1 MSHGAVVTGNVYDKY
16 GTRNPVARR
25 LMAGFQTALDDLF
38 TRAAPESLLDVG
50 CGEGVVTERWSR
62 RLGPQRRVIG
72 LDLDDPQLRA
82 EWASRARPGLEFRTG
97 SAQALEFAD
106 CEFDTVA
113 AIEVLEH
120 VVDPEGALAECARV
134 AARHLLLS
142 VPREPVW
149 RMTNLAR
156 GAYVRELGNTPGHVN
171 HWSKAKFI
179 ALAEQFGT
187 VVESRSPFPWTMILV
202 SR

>member
-1 MSHGAVVTGNVYDKY
+1 VSRGAVVTGNVYDKY

-25 LMAGFQTALDDLF
+25 LMAGFEAALDDLF

-50 CGEGVVTERWSR
+50 CGEGVVTERWAR
-62 RLGPQRRVIG
+62 RLGAQRRVVR
-72 LDLDDPQLRA
+72 LDPDDPQLRA
-82 EWASRARPGLEFRTG
+82 EWESRARPGLEFRTG
-97 SAQALEFAD
+97 SAQALAFAD
-106 CEFDTVA
+106 GEFDTVA

-120 VVDPEGALAECARV
+120 VDDPAAALAECARV

-149 RMTNLAR
+149 RLTNLAR

-171 HWSKAKFI
+171 HWSRSRFI
-179 ALAEQFGT
+179 AFAERFGT

>member
-25 LMAGFQTALDDLF
+25 LMAGFEAALDDLF

-50 CGEGVVTERWSR
+50 CGEGVVTERWAG
-62 RLGPQRRVIG
+62 RLGPGRRVVG

-82 EWASRARPGLEFRTG
+82 EWESRARPGLEFRTG

-106 CEFDTVA
+106 GEFDAVA

-120 VVDPEGALAECARV
+120 VDDPEAALAQCARV
-134 AARHLLLS
+134 ARRHLLLS

-149 RMTNLAR
+149 RATNLAR
-156 GAYVRELGNTPGHVN
+156 GAYLRELGNTPGHVN
-171 HWSKAKFI
+171 HWSRNGFI
-179 ALAEQFGT
+179 ELAGRFGT
-187 VVESRSPFPWTMILV
+187 VVASRSPFPWTMVLV